1 MPLALILSSYVA
13 GSRVGGMAQALA
25 LAPFK
30 VDPVV
35 APTVLFGR
43 HPGWGPPGGGAVGAQ
58 TFRGVVEGVE
68 SNGLLALT
76 DVLITGYFASAEQVW
91 IAAEAIDRAR
101 EATRDPR
108 AYGSRLTV
116 IVDPI
121 MGDADKGLYVKE
133 EVAQAIALDLVPRA
147 DILTPNVW
155 ELSQLTGL
163 EADYP
168 RDIAQIARTLDK
180 PVLVTSVP
188 VEDDDQIGV
197 LYVDRGAS
205 LLASHARLPDIPR
218 GTGDLMTALF
228 GAAMVEGLAPH
239 DALYRAVQG
248 VAETAEACV
257 AWKAFELPIVA
268 LGERLA
274 RPTASVRIETLS

>member
-30 VDPVV
+30 IDPVV
-35 APTVLFGR
+35 VPTVLYGR
-43 HPGWGPPGGGAVGAQ
+43 HPGWGAPGGGAVAAE
-58 TFRGVVEGVE
+58 TFRGVIDGVAGH
-68 SNGLLALT
+68 GLGLA

-91 IAAEAIDRAR
+91 IAAETIDKARA
-101 EATRDPR
+101 APR
-108 AYGSRLTV
+108 GGAYGPKLTV

-155 ELSQLTGL
+155 ELAQLTGL
-163 EADYP
+163 TSDEP
-168 RDIAQIARTLDK
+168 RGLVQVARTLDK
-180 PVLVTSVP
+180 PVIVTSVP
-188 VEDDDQIGV
+188 VGENEIGV

-205 LLASHARLPDIPR
+205 LMATHAKLPGIPR
-218 GTGDLMTALF
+218 GTGDLLTALF
-228 GAAMVEGLAPH
+228 AAALVEDLAPH

-248 VAETAEACV
+248 VAETAQACV
-257 AWKAFELPIVA
+257 DWRAFELPIVPLA
-268 LGERLA
+268 GRLA